1 MRQYSN
7 LTYVAIYLQSILSA
21 NTKFLKILQNS
32 LIPPPIIE
40 GSSSYESSDGERKDV
55 VETNGSDEVSSYTN
69 T

>member
-1 MRQYSN
+1 M
-7 LTYVAIYLQSILSA
+7 YVAIYNQFLVQI
-21 NTKFLKILQNS
+21 LKILQNS
-32 LIPPPIIE
+32 QIPPPIIE